1 MQFSTMINTLDEARG
16 RSEQL
21 ERLGYDALFTNES
34 KHDPFV
40 LAALM
45 AEHTS
50 KVELM
55 TYIAVAFA
63 RTPMTV
69 AHAAH
74 DVNSLAG
81 GRFTLGI
88 GSQIKSHVTRR
99 FSMPWSHPAPRMKE
113 FIQAL
118 YAIWDC
124 WYQGKPLQFEGE
136 FYTHTLTSPMFLPE
150 DRQYGRPKVMLAA
163 VGPAMT
169 RVAAEVADGLL
180 CHSFTTER
188 YLREVTLP
196 AVEHVLQT
204 NGRRRGNFRIVG
216 MPFIAMG
223 QDDEELENSIAAAR
237 RSVAFYAS
245 TPAYKPVL
253 DFHGWG
259 DIQPEMLRLSKLG
272 RWQEMGEILD
282 DEILRAFC
290 VIGDPAQCAQQL
302 KKRFSGVFDLACG
315 YSYSRV
321 GPGGLPAEILHELR
335 KPE

>member
-124 WYQGKPLQFEGE
+124 WYQG
-136 FYTHTLTSPMFLPE
+136 
-150 DRQYGRPKVMLAA
+150 
-163 VGPAMT
+163 
-169 RVAAEVADGLL
+169 
-180 CHSFTTER
+180 
-188 YLREVTLP
+188 
-196 AVEHVLQT
+196 
-204 NGRRRGNFRIVG
+204 
-216 MPFIAMG
+216 
-223 QDDEELENSIAAAR
+223 
-237 RSVAFYAS
+237 
-245 TPAYKPVL
+245 
-253 DFHGWG
+253 
-259 DIQPEMLRLSKLG
+259 
-272 RWQEMGEILD
+272 
-282 DEILRAFC
+282 
-290 VIGDPAQCAQQL
+290 
-302 KKRFSGVFDLACG
+302 
-315 YSYSRV
+315 
-321 GPGGLPAEILHELR
+321 
-335 KPE
+335 